1 MSRTAYSAGE
11 LTNLRSRPHS
21 FPLYLAVHKPRT
33 IYTALVSSIP
43 VWPTDG
49 TGVGE
54 IGFNTG
60 SGTIAEV
67 LAGMHLILGT
77 SSGGRERDWRG
88 LRIRKAVSGT
98 PFKVSAYAQG
108 QFSIAASD
116 YLTVLE
122 DFRLWPKRH
131 RYAPSVSGATGAG
144 GWVMD
149 FEENYAAATLNNVSY
164 GPQAVLGCAAIKYAA
179 GSQTFNFDG
188 TRSIAHTAATSISS
202 YLWTFPDG
210 TTSASSTPTWATST
224 AYPDGRWVSLRVTDS
239 AGLTHTGRRLLWK
252 FDSSNKPYT
261 AFVTDGMDVE
271 WGGGASCEVRVR
283 GAALT
288 TDFPPGAHV
297 ALFTASKYGA
307 TTVDIGGNFP
317 NRENVVLEGWIRE
330 GTIHQEPESGD
341 VTFTIATA
349 HDELQRLFTFP
360 VDLTHTAG
368 TPADWL
374 TMKNLTLDRAALF
387 ICRWQSTILDVVD
400 VTFVGNTAAATNTK
414 KYQSLPAMQNLWSLL
429 SENYAWLPGGTV
441 SCDSQSGIYF
451 EQDSI
456 VAGNTSSQTSMF
468 TLGDADRRGLVE
480 VEERDF
486 NPNAQMTLYGVDS
499 STGSDIPIGS
509 RAGDDP
515 AAYAETLDE
524 IPAGLMM
531 TQAQA
536 NTWAGNLRAQRNN
549 PYPKATIPLSGSW
562 RIDPTPQSFIIWTP
576 DSSDLKRVPYNWGT
590 KRLIVRRTHYDFVSE
605 ETAMLATVECEPEI
619 DGPDGVS
626 VSFSNMSG
634 LTYNRK
640 RIGLGTLP
648 SIPSSPGE
656 TITTLPAVPGDANT
670 AIFATAAYVLRTRN
684 YLNASPTWEI
694 IYNAKYGIQ
703 DISIDPFDR
712 ANKAILIDTS
722 GQQLSTEGIY
732 RSFDLDSTLPTF
744 IQIHNEQVAPPANP
758 WARMVQSS
766 LSAPGKYYFVGY
778 GSSPSYAF
786 GKSSDYGINITWLHD
801 GAIIPE
807 PAQNEAQ
814 GNNAHWGL
822 TENDHGANYLVY
834 AGARGGGGSTQI
846 YISSDDLA
854 TMAWNNNIAA
864 IGPVYIHVPYQD
876 NAADQIMYLGIS
888 NSMKLFRSTNGGLA
902 WTDITPAAYGGPNTD
917 VGAWIISDWK
927 NRQILWCIDQG
938 GQVYKSTNA
947 GDTWTLQATLSGG
960 LQHIYVHPTLG
971 YLMIL
976 RRGTIDL
983 SLGTPA
989 IYLSID
995 GGVTWNSR
1003 NGNLGSIIPGGI
1015 YHGGRRGWM
1024 V

>member
-33 IYTALVSSIP
+33 IYTALVASVPI
-43 VWPTDG
+43 WPTDG

-54 IGFNTG
+54 IAFNTG
-60 SGTIAEV
+60 SGTIASV

-77 SSGGRERDWRG
+77 SAAGRERDWRG
-88 LRIRKAVSGT
+88 LRIRKAISAT

-108 QFSIAASD
+108 QFSIAAGD
-116 YLTVLE
+116 NLTVLE

-131 RYAPSVSGATGAG
+131 RYAPSVSGSTGAG

-149 FEENYAAATLNNVSY
+149 FDENYAAATLNNASY

-224 AYPDGRWVSLRVTDS
+224 AYPDGRWVSLKVTDS
-239 AGLTHTGRRLLWK
+239 AGLTHTGYRLLWK
-252 FDSSNKPYT
+252 FDSTDKPYT
-261 AFVTDGMDVE
+261 AFVAEGMDVE

-317 NRENVVLEGWIRE
+317 NRANVVLEGWIRE

-341 VTFTIATA
+341 VTFSIATA

-414 KYQSLPAMQNLWSLL
+414 KYQSLPAMQSLWSLL
-429 SENYAWLPGGTV
+429 CENYAWLPGGTI
-441 SCDSQSGIYF
+441 SCDSQSGLYF

-468 TLGDADRRGLVE
+468 TLGDADRRGRIE
-480 VEERDF
+480 VEERDY

-499 STGSDIPIGS
+499 STGTDIPIGS

-562 RIDPTPQSFIIWTP
+562 RIDPAPQSFITWTP
-576 DSSDLKRVPYNWGT
+576 DSGDLKRVPYNWGT
-590 KRLIVRRTHYDFVSE
+590 KRLIVRRVHYDFLSE
-605 ETAMLATVECEPEI
+605 QTAMLSTVECEPEV

-626 VSFSNMSG
+626 VGFSNMAG
-634 LTYNRK
+634 LGYNRK
-640 RIGLGTLP
+640 RIGWNTLP
-648 SIPSSPGE
+648 PIPSLPGE
-656 TITTLPAVPGDANT
+656 TATTLPAVPGDANT
-670 AIFATAAYVLRTRN
+670 AIFADSEGVYRTRN
-684 YLNASPTWEI
+684 FLDASPTWEKIFARQWGI
-694 IYNAKYGIQ
+694 I
-703 DISIDPFDR
+703 DISMDPFDR
-712 ANKAILIDTS
+712 ANKAILIDSQGDENIYPTM
-722 GQQLSTEGIY
+722 GTY
-732 RSFDLDSTLPTF
+732 RSLNLDSTLPVF
-744 IQIHNEQVAPPANP
+744 SQILQGKDPA
-758 WARMVQSS
+758 ARMVQFS
-766 LSAPGKYYFVGY
+766 LSAPGKYYFMGVNAAHY
-778 GSSPSYAF
+778 LA
-786 GKSSDYGINITWLHD
+786 GKSSDYGTNITWLSD
-801 GAIIPE
+801 ASWTPE
-807 PAQNEAQ
+807 PTFNEAQ
-814 GNNAHWGL
+814 GGNAHWGL

-834 AGARGGGGSTQI
+834 AGARGGGSTTQI

-854 TMAWNNNIAA
+854 TMAWNNNLAA
-864 IGPVYIHVPYQD
+864 IGPVCIHVPYND
-876 NAADQIMYLGIS
+876 NATDQIMYLGVS
-888 NSMKLFRSTNGGLA
+888 NSTKLYRSTNGGTS
-902 WTDITPAAYGGPNTD
+902 WSDITPAGYGGPATD
-917 VGAWIISDWK
+917 VGAYITSDWN
-927 NRQILWCIDQG
+927 NRQILWCIDQA
-938 GQVYKSTNA
+938 GQVYKSTDA
-947 GDTWTLQATLSGG
+947 GDNWTLQATLSGT
-960 LQHIYVHPTLG
+960 LQHIYIHPTLG
-971 YLMIL
+971 YLMVI
-976 RRGTIDL
+976 RRGTVDL
-983 SLGTPA
+983 YTGSPV

-995 GGVTWNSR
+995 GGTTWNSR
-1003 NGNLGSIIPGGI
+1003 NGNLHLIITGGI
-1015 YHGGRRGWM
+1015 YIQGKRGWM